1 MSDCLI
7 LGHSQ
12 GRYLADNLQDDSI
25 DVVYESGADLD
36 RLRQLVPS
44 DFRKYKVRDFFSFF
58 CYKTSIRGFAN
69 NTGAVQH
76 AHPRRLISVIVIRFW
91 EVSYLDLR

>member
-7 LGHSQ
+7 LAHSH

-36 RLRQLVPS
+36 RLRQFVPS
-44 DFRKYKVRDFFSFF
+44 DVRKYKVRDSFSIFFFAIKLRF
-58 CYKTSIRGFAN
+58 RGFAN
-69 NTGAVQH
+69 NKGAVHGVQQNID
-76 AHPRRLISVIVIRFW
+76 RQKRETTFNRCVKT
-91 EVSYLDLR
+91 

>member
-7 LGHSQ
+7 LAHNH

-36 RLRQLVPS
+36 RLRQFVPS
-44 DFRKYKVRDFFSFF
+44 DVRKYKVRDSFSIFF
-58 CYKTSIRGFAN
+58 CYKTSIQG
-69 NTGAVQH
+69 VCEQQ
-76 AHPRRLISVIVIRFW
+76 RRSPWCTTKHRKTKERNDI
-91 EVSYLDLR
+91 

>member
-7 LGHSQ
+7 LAHSH

-36 RLRQLVPS
+36 RLRQFVLS
-44 DFRKYKVRDFFSFF
+44 DVRKYKVRDSFSNFFF
-58 CYKTSIRGFAN
+58 CYKTSIQGVCEQQRRS
-69 NTGAVQH
+69 
-76 AHPRRLISVIVIRFW
+76 PRCTTKHR
-91 EVSYLDLR
+91 

>member
-7 LGHSQ
+7 LAHSH

-44 DFRKYKVRDFFSFF
+44 DVRKYKVRDSFSIFF
-58 CYKTSIRGFAN
+58 
-69 NTGAVQH
+69 
-76 AHPRRLISVIVIRFW
+76 L
-91 EVSYLDLR
+91 L